1 MLFGLILLMT
11 AIYLWVAKEDAVAVS
26 ADTQTAARRDR
37 HAAGLG

>member
-26 ADTQTAARRDR
+26 ADTQQQQRGDK
-37 HAAGLG
+37 HAAGLH

>member
-26 ADTQTAARRDR
+26 ADTQQQRGDK